1 MGPGMGP
8 EPATAAEALAMVKAG
23 LSFLVRDDP
32 AGQPSAV
39 VAERLTGLEEAARR
53 MSAARAAALAALEAG
68 RGFEDDGQSGLRPWQ
83 KLILGV
89 DDDQARRDGLR
100 ARRLREYPY
109 LWQALAGAAIS
120 QSIADRILAW
130 VARLPRD
137 VRAWACAVLTG
148 TARVGGVT
156 EADLVKVAGEM
167 LRRARPEP
175 GDDGSGN
182 HVTVA
187 ATVDGVDRINGS
199 LSADTTELV
208 TMVLTALGKRQ
219 GPDDERSTGE
229 RHHDALREAM
239 ARLVDSGM
247 LPEVAG
253 RKPRIEATMD
263 LAGLRRLPGA
273 EGAELAWT
281 RTRSTWLAHALAC
294 DGSIQGVVTAHPV
307 GPARLITLTRALID
321 TLTQHGWLPPA
332 QAVGPSPIPAPT
344 PPDTNQPEA
353 NQPDTHHPDA
363 PHTNRTPTDRTHTDA
378 AHADAA
384 DAGGRPSGTTG
395 RRPSP
400 DSADM
405 HRSSAAAKPAAFD
418 TLSASEQA
426 AVIEELL
433 AWAAEALS
441 GPAGLGSC
449 LRSTL
454 NATLTT
460 PGSSRVDD
468 NPPHRGSR
476 FTDDP
481 TGGHV
486 GDLTGGHRAGDGY
499 AAGQRHASGDAH
511 RCGSGPGG
519 GGQRCEGNG
528 RERPRGAGQE
538 RGGQGSGGR
547 GGDPHGGG
555 NDEDWVITA
564 TAEVARVL
572 LAAARG
578 KSLILDVSDPEDAV
592 PYRLRRAVELR
603 DGRCRWPGCDAPA
616 TRAQAHHIV
625 ERHDGGPSTMANLV
639 LLCARHHLHFVH
651 RLGWT
656 IRLNADASV
665 TVTSPTGRTL
675 HDPAPT
681 PPRQRR

>member
-1 MGPGMGP
+1 MPALFVSPDDPFAGACGATGAGPEAGREMGA
-8 EPATAAEALAMVKAG
+8 EPATAAEALAMVQAG
-23 LSFLVRDDP
+23 LSFLVGDDP

-39 VAERLTGLEEAARR
+39 VAERLIGLEEAARR
-53 MSAARAAALAALEAG
+53 MCAARAAALAALEAG

-100 ARRLREYPY
+100 ARRLREHPR
-109 LWQALAGAAIS
+109 LWQALAEAAIS
-120 QSIADRILAW
+120 PSIADRILAW
-130 VARLPRD
+130 VARLPRE
-137 VRAWACAVLTG
+137 VRAWACAVLTD
-148 TARVGGVT
+148 TARIGGVS
-156 EADLVKVAGEM
+156 EADLIKVAGEM

-187 ATVDGVDRINGS
+187 ATVDGVGRINGS

-208 TMVLTALGKRQ
+208 TMVLAALGKRQ
-219 GPDDERSTGE
+219 GPDDGRSTGE

-247 LPEVAG
+247 LPEAAG
-253 RKPRIEATMD
+253 RKPRIEATLD
-263 LAGLRRLPGA
+263 LAALRRLPGA

-281 RTRSTWLAHALAC
+281 RTRSAWLAHALSC
-294 DGSIQGVVTAHPV
+294 DAGIQGIVTAHPV
-307 GPARLITLTRALID
+307 GPARLITLTHALID

-332 QAVGPSPIPAPT
+332 HPAGPSPVPAP
-344 PPDTNQPEA
+344 PPPH
-353 NQPDTHHPDA
+353 PSRPDA
-363 PHTNRTPTDRTHTDA
+363 QHPNAVHTEGPCPRTDRTQ
-378 AHADAA
+378 
-384 DAGGRPSGTTG
+384 AGGQPPGAAGPGATRHGT
-395 RRPSP
+395 SP
-400 DSADM
+400 GPAETSTV
-405 HRSSAAAKPAAFD
+405 RAAAKPAAFD
-418 TLSASEQA
+418 ALPAAEQA
-426 AVIEELL
+426 ALIEELL

-449 LRSTL
+449 LRATL

-468 NPPHRGSR
+468 NPTHHGDR
-476 FTDDP
+476 FAD
-481 TGGHV
+481 G
-486 GDLTGGHRAGDGY
+486 LTGGRSASAGSQGY
-499 AAGQRHASGDAH
+499 GGQGRGSGQDRGEH
-511 RCGSGPGG
+511 RCGSGAE
-519 GGQRCEGNG
+519 C
-528 RERPRGAGQE
+528 
-538 RGGQGSGGR
+538 
-547 GGDPHGGG
+547 GDG
-555 NDEDWVITA
+555 EDWDITA

-572 LAAARG
+572 LAATRG

-603 DGRCRWPGCDAPA
+603 DGRCRWPGCDTPA
-616 TRAQAHHIV
+616 TRAQAHHII

-665 TVTSPTGRTL
+665 TVTSPTGKTL
-675 HDPAPT
+675 HNPAPT
-681 PPRQRR
+681 PPHQRR

>member
-1 MGPGMGP
+1 MFVSPDDPLSGACGARGAGPEAGREMGA
-8 EPATAAEALAMVKAG
+8 EPATAAEALAMVQAG
-23 LSFLVRDDP
+23 LSFLVGDDP

-39 VAERLTGLEEAARR
+39 VAERLIGLEEAARR
-53 MSAARAAALAALEAG
+53 MCAARAAALAALEAG

-100 ARRLREYPY
+100 ARRLREHPR
-109 LWQALAGAAIS
+109 LWQALAEAAIS
-120 QSIADRILAW
+120 PSIADRILAW
-130 VARLPRD
+130 VARLPRE
-137 VRAWACAVLTG
+137 VRGWACAVLTG
-148 TARVGGVT
+148 TARVSGVR
-156 EADLVKVAGEM
+156 EADLINVAGEM

-182 HVTVA
+182 HVRVA
-187 ATVDGVDRINGS
+187 ATVDGVGRINGS

-208 TMVLTALGKRQ
+208 TMVLAALGKRQ
-219 GPDDERSTGE
+219 GPDDGRSTGE

-263 LAGLRRLPGA
+263 LAALRRLPGA

-281 RTRSTWLAHALAC
+281 RTRSTWLAHALSC
-294 DGSIQGVVTAHPV
+294 DAGIQGIVTAHPV
-307 GPARLITLTRALID
+307 GPARLITLTHALID
-321 TLTQHGWLPPA
+321 TLTQHGWLPPTQSA
-332 QAVGPSPIPAPT
+332 APT
-344 PPDTNQPEA
+344 PA
-353 NQPDTHHPDA
+353 
-363 PHTNRTPTDRTHTDA
+363 
-378 AHADAA
+378 
-384 DAGGRPSGTTG
+384 RPAVT
-395 RRPSP
+395 
-400 DSADM
+400 
-405 HRSSAAAKPAAFD
+405 PAAFD
-418 TLSASEQA
+418 SLSAAGQA
-426 AVIEELL
+426 AVIDQLL
-433 AWAAEALS
+433 EWAVEALS

-460 PGSSRVDD
+460 PGNSRVDD
-468 NPPHRGSR
+468 SAP
-476 FTDDP
+476 
-481 TGGHV
+481 GH
-486 GDLTGGHRAGDGY
+486 
-499 AAGQRHASGDAH
+499 
-511 RCGSGPGG
+511 
-519 GGQRCEGNG
+519 GGQCC
-528 RERPRGAGQE
+528 
-538 RGGQGSGGR
+538 GG
-547 GGDPHGGG
+547 
-555 NDEDWVITA
+555 EDWVITA
-564 TAEVARVL
+564 SAEVARVL
-572 LAAARG
+572 LAATRG

-603 DGRCRWPGCDAPA
+603 DGRCRWPGCDTPA
-616 TRAQAHHIV
+616 TRTQAHHIV
-625 ERHDGGPSTMANLV
+625 ERHHGGPSTMANLV

-681 PPRQRR
+681 PPHRRQ